1 MTTGETGHG
10 YPAPPPA
17 VAPWHVLGPP
27 PSLAL
32 TLLLNVYSRGC
43 LDLKLE
49 ELKSFV
55 LPSWM
60 VEKMRKYMETL
71 RTENE
76 HRAAEAPPQT

>member
-1 MTTGETGHG
+1 M
-10 YPAPPPA
+10 
-17 VAPWHVLGPP
+17 
-27 PSLAL
+27 
-32 TLLLNVYSRGC
+32 
-43 LDLKLE
+43 DLKLE